1 MKLIDFF
8 LGELSRAVSFIENV
22 SGTLK
27 KRAFSGTD
35 RCWVNA
41 EALRQLSGGP
51 FVLQSGQR
59 HLGLEF
65 GTVLFSS
72 FAHGQILSFSD

>member
-8 LGELSRAVSFIENV
+8 LGVLPRAMTFIENV
-22 SGTLK
+22 GGALK
-27 KRAFSGTD
+27 KRAFPSADHCGVDT
-35 RCWVNA
+35 
-41 EALRQLSGGP
+41 EALHQLGGGL

-65 GTVLFSS
+65 GTVLISS
-72 FAHGQILSFSD
+72 FAHGQTLSFSD